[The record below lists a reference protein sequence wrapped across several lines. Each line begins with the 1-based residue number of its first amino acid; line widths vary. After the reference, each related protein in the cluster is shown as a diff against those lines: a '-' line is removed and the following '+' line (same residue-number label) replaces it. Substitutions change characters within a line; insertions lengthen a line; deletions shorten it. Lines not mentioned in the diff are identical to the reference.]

1 MNGRWPAMGFHTR
14 GEMGGIW
21 TPPLKLLD
29 GLWFSVDGRPIG
41 AATRFTSG
49 WGYIEMDLPDTAGL
63 QARRV
68 EFAPDGRRAVLIGL
82 RLSATGAG
90 RTVEVGV
97 DAHSELMSAYPW
109 GDSTTSSSL
118 QQADTDASRTAA
130 RFPSRA
136 ADGRVWWAGQCR
148 PAAKTCRLRDQ
159 RASVVGRHDR

>member
-1 MNGRWPAMGFHTR
+1 MGFHTR

-49 WGYIEMDLPDTAGL
+49 WGYVEMDLPDTAGL

-82 RLSATGAG
+82 RLSAAGAG
-90 RTVEVGV
+90 RTVEVG
-97 DAHSELMSAYPW
+97 
-109 GDSTTSSSL
+109 STPTQSS
-118 QQADTDASRTAA
+118 
-130 RFPSRA
+130 
-136 ADGRVWWAGQCR
+136 
-148 PAAKTCRLRDQ
+148 
-159 RASVVGRHDR
+159 